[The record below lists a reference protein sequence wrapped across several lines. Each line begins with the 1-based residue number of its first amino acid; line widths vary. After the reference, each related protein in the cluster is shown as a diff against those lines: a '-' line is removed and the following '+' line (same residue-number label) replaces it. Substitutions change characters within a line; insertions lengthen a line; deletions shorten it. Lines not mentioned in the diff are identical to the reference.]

1 MNFEILYGAI
11 DKTESYRKTLIFVCQ
26 SNRKY
31 SISGKY
37 SISIWMTLGVCSA
50 P

>member
-26 SNRKY
+26 SNRRN
-31 SISGKY
+31 
-37 SISIWMTLGVCSA
+37 TVFLGNTVFLFEWL
-50 P
+50 